1 MGKFNFF
8 TMGLFVIIAYMTTFL
23 VKRAEQYVL
32 YKHGVKK
39 YAAQGKCLYMCA
51 YLVLIFFCVIHN
63 VDMYPKYPSENT
75 IDMHTLA
82 YRLPQDTDGKAAW
95 LHHGVRMASA
105 DSFQNIF

>member
-39 YAAQGKCLYMCA
+39 YAAQGKCLYMC
-51 YLVLIFFCVIHN
+51 
-63 VDMYPKYPSENT
+63 S
-75 IDMHTLA
+75 
-82 YRLPQDTDGKAAW
+82 TDI
-95 LHHGVRMASA
+95 LLRYT
-105 DSFQNIF
+105 

>member
-1 MGKFNFF
+1 
-8 TMGLFVIIAYMTTFL
+8 MTTFL

-75 IDMHTLA
+75 IDMQA
-82 YRLPQDTDGKAAW
+82 YIYFFQEKMIFILLPGYNLGMICCKK
-95 LHHGVRMASA
+95 
-105 DSFQNIF
+105 NISLILLKWYDII

>member
-39 YAAQGKCLYMCA
+39 YAAQGKCL
-51 YLVLIFFCVIHN
+51 
-63 VDMYPKYPSENT
+63 
-75 IDMHTLA
+75 
-82 YRLPQDTDGKAAW
+82 
-95 LHHGVRMASA
+95 
-105 DSFQNIF
+105 